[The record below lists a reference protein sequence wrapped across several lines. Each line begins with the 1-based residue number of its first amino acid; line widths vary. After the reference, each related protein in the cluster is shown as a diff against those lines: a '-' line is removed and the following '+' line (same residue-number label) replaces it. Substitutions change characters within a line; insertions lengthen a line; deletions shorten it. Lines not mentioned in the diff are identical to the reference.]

1 MCDDLNEDFFWSSI
15 SVIPFPEFKK
25 KNSSK
30 FHTNKPP
37 FKGFHMQ
44 LRREM
49 RLLCLI
55 NIIFDLGGHF
65 WEDQ

>member
-1 MCDDLNEDFFWSSI
+1 MCDDLNEDFSGVLFQL
-15 SVIPFPEFKK
+15 FRFRNLK

-30 FHTNKPP
+30 FHTKKPP